1 MQGQMQTVLQ
11 RRQANSAA
19 RQIVLPGKQCCPAD
33 SADGQTALM
42 GKQRGRARDPSG

>member
-19 RQIVLPGKQCCPAD
+19 RQIVLPGKQCCPVN
-33 SADGQTALM
+33 SAARQTVLM
-42 GKQRGRARDPSG
+42 DKQR